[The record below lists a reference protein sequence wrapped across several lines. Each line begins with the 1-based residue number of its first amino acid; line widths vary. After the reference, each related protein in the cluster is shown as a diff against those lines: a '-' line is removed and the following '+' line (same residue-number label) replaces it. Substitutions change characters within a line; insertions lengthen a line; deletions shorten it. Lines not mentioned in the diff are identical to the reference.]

1 VEAFSGLEREGRIPV
16 RRARQSEHTIVYTY
30 GPFTSSLTSTV
41 QREKDNIVRF
51 GVNYKL
57 F

>member
-1 VEAFSGLEREGRIPV
+1 VNGEPGNGTP
-16 RRARQSEHTIVYTY
+16 Q
-30 GPFTSSLTSTV
+30 STV
-41 QREKDNIVRF
+41 QREHDNIVRF

>member
-1 VEAFSGLEREGRIPV
+1 MAGTMVLR
-16 RRARQSEHTIVYTY
+16 
-30 GPFTSSLTSTV
+30 SLTSTV

-51 GVNYKL
+51 GFNYKI